1 MVPGDH
7 RIRRGG
13 LGRPVG
19 MSGVP
24 RRTAGFVLATTAW
37 LMVLASQ
44 AGAHGGIP
52 TLQLTA
58 DRINPGGSVELRG
71 DMTGDEP
78 VALSLQAGDGSMLA
92 LGRIE
97 TDWEG
102 HFVASVA
109 IPADVAAGT
118 YIVRVTSPFEEA
130 TTRLVVA
137 GPPLLPEAEG
147 QPLGR
152 DEALAGPGSVATAP
166 AGQAATQWTPPPG
179 ADSTVRVIG
188 AVIVVALVLLFAF
201 GFGTIARRRTRRTR
215 SATGTDAPRP
225 ELP

>member
-19 MSGVP
+19 VSGI
-24 RRTAGFVLATTAW
+24 RRPAVVLTALAAW
-37 LMVLASQ
+37 LLVSAAS
-44 AGAHGGIP
+44 ASAHGGVP
-52 TLQLTA
+52 TLQLQV

-71 DMTGDEP
+71 DMTGDDP
-78 VALSLQAGDGSMLA
+78 VELSLQAGDGSTLA
-92 LGRIE
+92 LGQIE

-102 HFVASVA
+102 HFVTAVI

-130 TTRLVVA
+130 TTRIMVA

-152 DEALAGPGSVATAP
+152 DEALAAPGSVATAA
-166 AGQAATQWTPPPG
+166 AGQPATQWTPPPG
-179 ADSTVRVIG
+179 ADSTIRVIG
-188 AVIVVALVLLFAF
+188 AVIVVALVLVFALAV
-201 GFGTIARRRTRRTR
+201 GTVSRRRTRRTR
-215 SATGTDAPRP
+215 AATGTDAPRP